1 MAEKNS
7 RMQKFKRFLRRNMTL
22 TWAKHFSY
30 QVIAFLISVAMVAG
44 VANYAF
50 SKTYD
55 ESELSFVDGF
65 TITAHTGAFETPD
78 NTLES
83 VQAAIDNNVDVFEID
98 IRQRPDGTLVMGHD
112 IITTNSDG
120 VELKSAFEMLKGKDI
135 LINLD
140 IKEIKALKALYELV
154 CQLDMQKQVFLT
166 GIDQSQTK
174 TAKSDCPGID
184 YYLNCQPSRFKIF
197 SEDYQ
202 QKIIKLMEET
212 GAVGINCN
220 YRYASRTL
228 SNLLHKNGYKLS
240 LWTVDKDRAIKRA
253 LVIKADNITTHYPD
267 KIQYAIDNWN
277 KE

>member
-1 MAEKNS
+1 
-7 RMQKFKRFLRRNMTL
+7 MTP

-30 QVIAFLISVAMVAG
+30 QVIAFLISVSMIAG

-65 TITAHTGAFETPD
+65 TITAHTGAFDTPD
-78 NTLES
+78 NTLTS

-98 IRQRPDGTLVMGHD
+98 IRQRPNGTLVMGHD

-120 VELKSAFEMLKGKDI
+120 VEVKSAFEMLKDTGIK
-135 LINLD
+135 INLD
-140 IKEIKALKALYELV
+140 IKEIKVLKVLYELI
-154 CQLDMQKQVFLT
+154 CEYNMQEQVFLT
-166 GIDQSQTK
+166 GIEQSQTDN
-174 TAKSDCPGID
+174 AKQDCPGID

-202 QKIIKLMEET
+202 TKIIELMEKT
-212 GAVGINCN
+212 GAIGINCN
-220 YRYASRTL
+220 YHYASRTL

-240 LWTVDKDRAIKRA
+240 IWTVDNERSIKRG

>member
-1 MAEKNS
+1 
-7 RMQKFKRFLRRNMTL
+7 MTL